1 MDHLVCSLR
10 CAPGRSEMGCH
21 AGRGPAPAADA
32 SPLPGL
38 APAVLFMLWAYT
50 PEAVL
55 EAHGVTYYPSKYWA
69 VALPAWAC
77 VSVVFVYW
85 LYER

>member
-1 MDHLVCSLR
+1 MRALPQREGLPPEGALALPPPPHL
-10 CAPGRSEMGCH
+10 
-21 AGRGPAPAADA
+21 AA
-32 SPLPGL
+32 LP
-38 APAVLFMLWAYT
+38 PAVLFMLWAYT